1 MRQTLIAGNWKMNM
15 TSAEAENFADEL
27 LKLNPKRIGEVLI
40 CPPFTALY
48 SLGKKLAGSGIKLGA
63 QNVYTEDSGAYTG
76 EISPA
81 MLEDLG
87 VEYVII
93 GHSERRQIFKE
104 SNEFINKKL
113 LKLQEKGLKPILCIG
128 ETLEEREAGKEYDLV
143 KSQLLACLKDANKD
157 KLKDLVI
164 AYEPIWAI
172 GTGKSASA
180 EDAEAMCKF
189 IRQELEKN
197 FGDLAQEIRILYGGS
212 VKPTTINDLMAK
224 ENVDGALVGGASLKA
239 ADFAKLVAYEVNND
253 K

>member
-27 LKLNPKRIGEVLI
+27 LKLNPKKNGEVLI
-40 CPPFTALY
+40 CPPFTDLY
-48 SLGKKLAGSGIKLGA
+48 ALGKKLAGSGIKLGA
-63 QNVYTEDSGAYTG
+63 QNVFAEDSGAYTG

-81 MLEDLG
+81 MLLDLG

-93 GHSERRQIFKE
+93 GHSERRQIFNE
-104 SNEFINKKL
+104 SNELINKKL
-113 LKLQEKGLKPILCIG
+113 LKLQEKNLKPILCIG
-128 ETLEEREAGKEYDLV
+128 ETLEEREAGREYDLV
-143 KSQLLACLKDANKD
+143 KSQLSACLKDINAN

-172 GTGKSASA
+172 GTGRSASA

-197 FGDLAQEIRILYGGS
+197 FGDLAQGIRILYGGS
-212 VKPTTINDLMAK
+212 VKPKTINDLMAK

-239 ADFAKLVAYEVNND
+239 ADFAKLVAYEV
-253 K
+253 